1 MFPPPPR
8 SPRTYTLFPYTTP
21 FRADR
26 GRGPPSAPPP
36 ASRRALRARILAS
49 IGELAVKASAF
60 DAVLALYQHRPSP
73 PPNPGEAR
81 PRSARVDDGGRRLG
95 GGQDAPIVVLA
106 IQLAAHHRGR
116 SEEHTSELQS
126 LMRIAYAV
134 FCLKKKKT

>member
-81 PRSARVDDGGRRLG
+81 PRSARVDDGERRLG

-106 IQLAAHHRGR
+106 IQLAAHHRGPLR
-116 SEEHTSELQS
+116 HGHHRPRDRKSTRLNSSH
-126 LMRIAYAV
+126 
-134 FCLKKKKT
+134 

>member
-1 MFPPPPR
+1 MRISDWSADVCSSDLARAGPR
-8 SPRTYTLFPYTTP
+8 RR
-21 FRADR
+21 FRVRGRDGGGDR

-81 PRSARVDDGGRRLG
+81 PRSARVDDGERRLG
-95 GGQDAPIVVLA
+95 GGQDAPIVE
-106 IQLAAHHRGR
+106 IGRAH
-116 SEEHTSELQS
+116 
-126 LMRIAYAV
+126 V
-134 FCLKKKKT
+134 